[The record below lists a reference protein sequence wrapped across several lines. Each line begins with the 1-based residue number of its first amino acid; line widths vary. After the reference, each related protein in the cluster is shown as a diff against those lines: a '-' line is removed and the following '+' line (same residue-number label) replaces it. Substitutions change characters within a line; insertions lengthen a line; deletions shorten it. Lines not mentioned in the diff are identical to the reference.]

1 MERPAKRILWCK
13 PPLVLRQRVPSVQK
27 NPSLVASQFS
37 SLSKRFIFGLDS
49 RSAWQKELETTWKR
63 HGNTR
68 CTARIGISAS
78 RRGRLV
84 EATSVSQQRACLCSS
99 GYTVLTVLNCATLC
113 YTVLHMAQEMTA
125 QYLQNTFRT
134 LQIFALFSSWMLLPI
149 YIFSAFVRAI
159 STTQQLFCPSNR
171 FFLVDWMRAVT
182 AFWNHDK
189 ETI

>member
-1 MERPAKRILWCK
+1 M
-13 PPLVLRQRVPSVQK
+13 
-27 NPSLVASQFS
+27 
-37 SLSKRFIFGLDS
+37 
-49 RSAWQKELETTWKR
+49 ETTWK
-63 HGNTR
+63 HTMHSSNWHL
-68 CTARIGISAS
+68 CIKARAPC
-78 RRGRLV
+78 RGDQRLAAKGV
-84 EATSVSQQRACLCSS
+84 PLQFWLHRA
-99 GYTVLTVLNCATLC
+99 NCAKLC

-134 LQIFALFSSWMLLPI
+134 LQIFALVSSWMLLPI

-159 STTQQLFCPSNR
+159 STTQQLFGPSNR